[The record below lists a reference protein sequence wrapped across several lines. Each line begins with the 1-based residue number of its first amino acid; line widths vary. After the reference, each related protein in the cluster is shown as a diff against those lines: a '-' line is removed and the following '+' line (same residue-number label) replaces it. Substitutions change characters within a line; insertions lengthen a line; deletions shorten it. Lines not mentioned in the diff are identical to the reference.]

1 MEKFFSPSRHNYADL
16 SPTDVPASEE
26 SDEALEE
33 KQFEYFQQRQHRRLV
48 LVNRLLAASTVALV
62 MVSLW
67 LGWELHTAKFGSM
80 GSFQYGFKYELE
92 AAKKVIKLEE
102 YKFLGSPIFLD
113 DGTELVPEPTPGPM
127 KTLGVTDMYVGEPSK
142 ELDWNW
148 NQLHWGRFFLL
159 TEDEARQAWG
169 PGYKEYWAE
178 NEGGYIAGL
187 EVTHSVHCVDML
199 RKALRRDVYPL
210 DSPLHGPIHT
220 DHCLNHLRQMILCQG
235 DLTPIPSK
243 YYRGITDN
251 YIFGDMPHTCR
262 NWDSVREFITDRFNG
277 SSAVPLAPG
286 TVLSDPY
293 KKLLG
298 ILDE

>member
-80 GSFQYGFKYELE
+80 GSFPYGFKYELE

-148 NQLHWGRFFLL
+148 NQLHW
-159 TEDEARQAWG
+159 
-169 PGYKEYWAE
+169 
-178 NEGGYIAGL
+178 
-187 EVTHSVHCVDML
+187 
-199 RKALRRDVYPL
+199 
-210 DSPLHGPIHT
+210 